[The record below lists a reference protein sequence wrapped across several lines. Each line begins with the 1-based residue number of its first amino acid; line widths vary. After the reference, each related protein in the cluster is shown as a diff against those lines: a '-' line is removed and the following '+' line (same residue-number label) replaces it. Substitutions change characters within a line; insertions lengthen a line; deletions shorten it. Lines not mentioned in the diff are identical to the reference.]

1 MVATIKVRNFYGA
14 KEVLEGLGVE
24 PAGVLESV
32 GLDGGLF
39 SNRETVILYA
49 DALRFIVA
57 CARATRRDDFGLLVG
72 MRQDAAAVGLVGL
85 MSLSAMRVGEA
96 LQIIAT
102 GLRTSDTGGVF
113 FYEARNGSLY
123 LSYVVTGAYPD
134 GVDQIVDGS
143 IAVACNAMRQFCG
156 SDWRPDKVLLS
167 RQTPRDAKAFRQFFG
182 VPVEFGAPAAC
193 LACDAAVLNQ
203 PVKTHNPHHMDIL
216 APLYDAA
223 LSQANG
229 DLVSTLKAVL
239 TAQVGGGRLTRARA
253 ARAMGI
259 SEHCLVKRMGEAN
272 TTFSDLA
279 EDVKYQLA
287 RQMLASGKDM
297 RAIAGELGFADA
309 SVFNRA
315 FVKWSGQTP
324 GRWRSGRIRAPD
336 AAD

>member
-1 MVATIKVRNFYGA
+1 MVATIKVRNLHGC
-14 KEVLEGLGVE
+14 K
-24 PAGVLESV
+24 GVLEEFGVDPADVLAAV
-32 GLDGGLF
+32 GLDRNLF
-39 SNRETVILYA
+39 SNRETMILYA
-49 DALRFIVA
+49 DALRFLA
-57 CARATRRDDFGLLVG
+57 AGARAIRRDDFGLLVG
-72 MRQDAAAVGLVGL
+72 MRQDTSAIGLVGL

-113 FYEARNGSLY
+113 SHEARNGLLY
-123 LSYVVTGAYPD
+123 LSYVVIGAYPE
-134 GVDQIVDGS
+134 GVDHVVDGS

-156 SDWRPDKVLLS
+156 PDWRPDRVALS
-167 RQTPRDAKAFRQFFG
+167 RETPRDPRAFRQFFG
-182 VPVEFGAPAAC
+182 APVEFGAPAGC

-223 LSQANG
+223 LSQTNG

-239 TAQVGGGRLTRARA
+239 IAQVGGGRLTRARA

-259 SEHCLVKRMGEAN
+259 SEHCLVKRMAEAN

-287 RQMLASGKDM
+287 RQMLASGKEM

-324 GRWRSGRIRAPD
+324 GRWRSEHIRAPD